1 MTARQ
6 KLYMSADN
14 EKDCF
19 RVAIGQINTTVGA
32 IQKNASQIISALKD
46 VGRYDPDLVVFPEL
60 SITGYPP
67 EDLLHNSE
75 FIRSNLKA
83 VEQLA
88 RISNQPPFVVGF
100 VDRSK
105 TGRLYNAAAFIRKGK
120 VETVYHKC
128 ELPNYGVFDER
139 RYFEPG
145 SKGGVI
151 HYSAKLKIGL
161 SICED
166 MWITNSF
173 LYDRHFTKNLSLVI
187 NISASPYHAG
197 KHADRVRLVQ
207 SLARRSKK
215 PVVYANLV
223 GGQDELV
230 FDGGSMI
237 SSAKAHILAEGP
249 LFEEG
254 FICADIPCKV
264 NSLPRRAPKINLPPH
279 RFQQPISLED
289 EVYQALVLGTR
300 DYIEKNGFSKVVI
313 GLSGGIDSALVASI
327 ACDALGSD
335 RVVGVTMPSRFTSK
349 ETLRD
354 AKALAQN
361 LGIACHSV
369 SIEPAFKAYLS
380 TLKPFFRSAPTNI
393 AEENLQARIRG
404 NLLMAFSNKWGHLV
418 LTTGNKSEMATGY
431 CTLYGDMAG
440 GFAVIKDVPKT
451 LVFRLARSR
460 NIQANRPWIPESIIR
475 RPPTAELKHDQKDQD
490 TLPPYSILDAVLKD
504 YIELDKSASQIV
516 SKKINRSIVRRVLS
530 LVNKSEYKRRQ
541 SPPGIKITP
550 KSFGKDRRMP
560 ITNQFEAH

>member
-1 MTARQ
+1 MP
-6 KLYMSADN
+6 ADRPS
-14 EKDCF
+14 DLF

-32 IQKNASQIISALKD
+32 IQKNTDQIMSALKD
-46 VGRYDPDLVVFPEL
+46 ISQHAPDLIVFPEL
-60 SITGYPP
+60 AITGYPP

-75 FIRSNLKA
+75 FIRANLKA
-83 VEQLA
+83 IKLLA
-88 RISNQPPFVVGF
+88 ENPKLPPFVVGF

-105 TGRLYNAAAFIRKGK
+105 FGQLYNAAAFIRKGR

-128 ELPNYGVFDER
+128 ELPNYGVFDEK
-139 RYFEPG
+139 RYFAPG

-151 HYSAKLKIGL
+151 DYSSKIKIGL

-173 LYDRHFTKNLSLVI
+173 LYDKRFTKDLSFII

-197 KHADRVRLVQ
+197 KHRDRIRLVQ
-207 SLARRSKK
+207 SLARSSKK
-215 PVVYANLV
+215 AVVYANLV

-237 SSAKAHILAEGP
+237 ADAKAELLAEAP
-249 LFEEG
+249 LFEET
-254 FICADIPCKV
+254 FIAADIPCKT
-264 NSLPRRAPKINLPPH
+264 NT
-279 RFQQPISLED
+279 FPISAHKDKLPIHSARHLNPED
-289 EVYQALVLGTR
+289 EVYRALVLGTR

-327 ACDALGSD
+327 ACDALGKD
-335 RVVGVTMPSRFTSK
+335 RVVGVTMPSRYTSK

-354 AKALAQN
+354 AKAMAHN
-361 LGIACHSV
+361 MGIACHTV
-369 SIEPAFKAYLS
+369 GIEPAFETFLK
-380 TLKPFFRSAPTNI
+380 TLKPYFKNAPPNI
-393 AEENLQARIRG
+393 TEENLQARIRG
-404 NLLMAFSNKWGHLV
+404 TLLMAFSNKWEYLV

-451 LVFRLARSR
+451 LVFRLARFR
-460 NIQANRPWIPESIIR
+460 NQKSGRPWIPKSIIL

-490 TLPPYSILDAVLKD
+490 TLPPYSVLDQVLKD
-504 YIELDKSASQIV
+504 YIELDKPASIIA
-516 SKKINRSIVRRVLS
+516 SKKIGRSTVDRVIR
-530 LVNKSEYKRRQ
+530 LVDKSEYKRRQ

-550 KSFGKDRRMP
+550 KSFGRDRRMP
-560 ITNQFEAH
+560 ITNQFEAY